1 MDNRWS
7 QKDRYLLQGNY
18 KIVVDISKILFHGG
32 WQMDFY
38 HTRRLY
44 RTYLLFLFESFLCI
58 HQNDFSFFQR
68 KTKIGVMIS
77 FITMWLFLH
86 YSLYELF
93 SQRCNSTCY
102 VNWFFRHDFVSKDV
116 NNMKWLWNTCWLFE
130 VWNTRENIFWY
141 DVWFI
146 FVYLGFILP

>member
-1 MDNRWS
+1 MTFP
-7 QKDRYLLQGNY
+7 RYCFT
-18 KIVVDISKILFHGG
+18 VDDKWTSTIQDVYTEPIYYFCLKVFFVFIK
-32 WQMDFY
+32 MI
-38 HTRRLY
+38 
-44 RTYLLFLFESFLCI
+44 FL
-58 HQNDFSFFQR
+58 FFQR

-93 SQRCNSTCY
+93 SQRCSSTCY

>member
-1 MDNRWS
+1 MTFP
-7 QKDRYLLQGNY
+7 RYCFT
-18 KIVVDISKILFHGG
+18 VDDKWTSTIQDVYTEPIYYFCLKVFFVFIK
-32 WQMDFY
+32 MI
-38 HTRRLY
+38 
-44 RTYLLFLFESFLCI
+44 FLFS
-58 HQNDFSFFQR
+58 QR

-93 SQRCNSTCY
+93 SQRCSSTCY

-116 NNMKWLWNTCWLFE
+116 NNMKWLWNNTKTSVFFYQYVYLKFE
-130 VWNTRENIFWY
+130 MLEKIYSWY

-146 FVYLGFILP
+146 FVCLGFILP